1 MKRLVSIVGSL
12 LGLLVLVVLVVFLS
26 ITFSRQQG
34 EPVSLQSTPVA
45 ATPTPTLGQFFES
58 PIETPTPSPSPTI
71 PPTLTRP
78 PKPSPSPTPV
88 PTSTSSPTPL
98 PLSPSA
104 FYALWAESFPEGQG
118 SVLWLADPRDI
129 GARKEVL
136 RFELDAIVEIALS
149 PDGQRVALITAYW
162 DTATLWVASADGS
175 ELKQFDQGPGIGG
188 PLLWSRDSRLL
199 TCGMSWRE
207 EAEVPGYKTGTP
219 VAVPVWRGA
228 IELLDVTIGEK
239 KDLLKIEPETP
250 LGVLGWSDDGRELYY
265 SLAIPQKSGYEY
277 EIWAVD
283 RDGQNTRR
291 MVSLGREP
299 VSPVLS
305 PDGTK
310 FLVSTSESLAWI
322 SVDGREGESIGVARS
337 ERGYQAI
344 WASEG
349 GEVIISQRD
358 EKQSLVHVTAVD
370 IRTEKSK
377 ELGDFLPSPSGYN
390 LRAWGLSPDYQW
402 LAVSE
407 STGLYLAHLP
417 TGQKVSI
424 STGNQQVIFV
434 AWAPSSEKQ

>member
-1 MKRLVSIVGSL
+1 
-12 LGLLVLVVLVVFLS
+12 
-26 ITFSRQQG
+26 
-34 EPVSLQSTPVA
+34 
-45 ATPTPTLGQFFES
+45 
-58 PIETPTPSPSPTI
+58 
-71 PPTLTRP
+71 
-78 PKPSPSPTPV
+78 
-88 PTSTSSPTPL
+88 
-98 PLSPSA
+98 LSPSA